1 MASRTGAAAPALAH
15 GEPSNLLSTVLVV
28 EEKKDPE
35 PILCRLC
42 KGTGLLAA
50 TTGDDDVPCVFCK
63 GVGLCNAEDID
74 EWTFAD
80 LDEPL
85 GPGAIGVVSPRWSYV
100 PPNAEWHTWVE
111 EGRGYMW
118 AELRRCV

>member
-1 MASRTGAAAPALAH
+1 MASSTGVAAPTLAH
-15 GEPSNLLSTVLVV
+15 GEPSNPLSTV
-28 EEKKDPE
+28 EEKKDRE

-42 KGTGLLAA
+42 KGTG
-50 TTGDDDVPCVFCK
+50 TGDDDVPCVFCK
-63 GVGLCNAEDID
+63 GAGLCNAEDID

-85 GPGAIGVVSPRWSYV
+85 GPGAVGVLAPRRSYV

-111 EGRGYMW
+111 DGRGYIW
-118 AELRRCV
+118 AELRRRV